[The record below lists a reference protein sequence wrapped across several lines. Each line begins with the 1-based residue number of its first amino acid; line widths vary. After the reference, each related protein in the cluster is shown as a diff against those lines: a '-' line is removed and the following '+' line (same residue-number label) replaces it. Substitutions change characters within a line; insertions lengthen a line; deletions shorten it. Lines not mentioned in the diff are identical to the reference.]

1 MAAKRTTTWAVVVGG
16 LLVALG
22 LAFFVSRF
30 ASSSPD
36 GLNKVA
42 IDQGFDD
49 TETNHATADGPF
61 AGYGVKGVDDQG
73 LSTGLAGIVGVVIT
87 FGIGLLLFV
96 VVGRRKATGWRARC
110 RGGDRL
116 VRLRTVSGAHA
127 LFVHGDSLIHRLRPE
142 CKLLAQVLFVFA
154 VVATPRE
161 AFWAFGVY
169 VVMLVVLTQ
178 LADLTVAFVAKRLV
192 IEVPFVLFAVFLPLI
207 GQGRADRGTR
217 SIPVGRRSV
226 GDVEHPDQGHDRRR
240 GQRDPGGHHARPGL
254 PPRLGAAAPAVGV
267 HVDHGVHDPVLR
279 GHLAGG
285 PAHEGGAGIPWLRRP
300 VALAG
305 EGVRGLGRRAV
316 HPVLRARRTG
326 APGHDLPRLRRS
338 SPRGR

>member
-49 TETNHATADGPF
+49 TQTDHATADGPF

-73 LSTGLAGIVGVVIT
+73 LSTGLAGIVGVAHH
-87 FGIGLLLFV
+87 LRHRPAAL
-96 VVGRRKATGWRARC
+96 RRRRSPQGDRWRARC

-192 IEVPFVLFAVFLPLI
+192 IEVPFVLFAVFLPFV
-207 GQGRADRGTR
+207 GQGAADRR
-217 SIPVGRRSV
+217 ARPVPVGRGPV
-226 GDVEHPDQGHDRRR
+226 GDVEHLDQGHDRRR
-240 GQRDPGGHHARPGL
+240 GQRDPAGGHHRRARL
-254 PPRLGAAAPAVGV
+254 PARSGAPAPAVGV
-267 HVDHGVHDPVLR
+267 HVDHRVHDPVLR
-279 GHLAGG
+279 GHL
-285 PAHEGGAGIPWLRRP
+285 
-300 VALAG
+300 
-305 EGVRGLGRRAV
+305 GRR
-316 HPVLRARRTG
+316 HG
-326 APGHDLPRLRRS
+326 A
-338 SPRGR
+338 